1 MISNRITSIF
11 PRVSRVISPAADASY
26 RSTRLRFFPLSSRE
40 RLCPTFTRFRRAVS
54 HLFSPD
60 AAASSPWT
68 RRGTKRSA
76 RPAPASVV
84 RARAVLRIPRPA
96 IFGNETAWP
105 RALPAGTRKGEP
117 ASFFGGRSGP
127 AALTRGEISWIL
139 WSLTNFEHHFSN
151 ESSIIRARLFFFWS
165 KYEKNGVSRR
175 REFSMLRIENWNSQY
190 LPLLIFPSFNLSRR
204 DAIFS
209 ESG

>member
-1 MISNRITSIF
+1 MF

-127 AALTRGEISWIL
+127 AALTWGEISWIL

-151 ESSIIRARLFFFWS
+151 ESSIIRARLFSFWS

>member
-1 MISNRITSIF
+1 MF

-165 KYEKNGVSRR
+165 KYEKNGVSRQ

>member
-1 MISNRITSIF
+1 MF